1 MFHCKTYLTLLFI
14 LACAVSCKQH
24 EVIAVKDDKP
34 VPDSIV
40 NKAETAPVEMDD
52 IAESVKLNGKIIPNE
67 SKQAKVYAL
76 VSGKIKS
83 LSVELGDYVK
93 KGQTM
98 AVLQSTEV
106 AGVAN
111 DLSLAQSNLDITK
124 KNLEST
130 ESLYK
135 SNLATEK
142 ELTSAKLEFNK
153 ASSEL
158 NRARQVSS
166 ITGGDN
172 ATYLLKAPVS
182 GNVIEKTITNNSE
195 VRQDNSASLFT
206 VADLSTVWVIAS
218 VYESDIN
225 KIHIG
230 DNVIVNTLS
239 APEKNYTG
247 RIDKIYDVL
256 DPASRTMKVR
266 ISMSNPH
273 NELKPEMFATINVKG
288 KTEGKMLSIPSRAVV
303 LDDSKQYVV
312 VKKDKQQ
319 LQIRPIT
326 VVKRIG
332 DKSFVT
338 GLTEGEQV
346 VTNSQVFLYEA
357 LNAK

>member
-1 MFHCKTYLTLLFI
+1 MNTFKSYLPLFVSLVLL
-14 LACAVSCKQH
+14 ASCSEH
-24 EVIAVKDDKP
+24 TVIVEKDDKA

-40 NKAETAPVEMDD
+40 KKTETAPVQMDD
-52 IAESVKLNGKIIPNE
+52 IAESVKLNGKISANE
-67 SKQAKVYAL
+67 TKQAKIYAL

-83 LSVELGDYVK
+83 VSVELGDYVK
-93 KGQTM
+93 QGQTL
-98 AVLQSTEV
+98 AILQSTEV

-111 DLSLAQSNLDITK
+111 DLTLAQSNVDITK

-130 ESLYK
+130 EELYK

-142 ELTSAKLEFNK
+142 DLTSAKLEFNK

-158 NRARQVSS
+158 NRARQVSG
-166 ITGGDN
+166 ITGGNN
-172 ATYLLKAPVS
+172 ATYVLKAPVS

-195 VRQDNSASLFT
+195 VRQDNNASLFT
-206 VADLSTVWVIAS
+206 VADLSTVWVIAN

-225 KIHIG
+225 KIHLG

-239 APEKNYTG
+239 APDKNYTG
-247 RIDKIYDVL
+247 KIDKIYDVL

-266 ISMSNPH
+266 ISMVNPH

-288 KTEGKMLSIPSRAVV
+288 KSEGKMLSIPSRAVV
-303 LDDSKQYVV
+303 LDESKQYVV
-312 VKKDKQQ
+312 VKKDSTLSIK
-319 LQIRPIT
+319 PIK

-332 DKSFVT
+332 DRSFVT
-338 GLTEGEQV
+338 GVNEGELV

>member
-1 MFHCKTYLTLLFI
+1 MNALKTYLLLSVTI
-14 LACAVSCKQH
+14 CMLASCGEH
-24 EVIAVKDDKP
+24 TVIIAKDDNSI
-34 VPDSIV
+34 PDSIV
-40 NKAETAPVEMDD
+40 SKTETAPVVMDD
-52 IAESVKLNGKIIPNE
+52 VAESVKLNGRITPSE
-67 SKQAKVYAL
+67 TKQAKVYAL

-93 KGQTM
+93 QGQTL
-98 AVLQSTEV
+98 AILQSTEV

-111 DLSLAQSNLDITK
+111 DLSLAQSNVDITK

-130 ESLYK
+130 EELYK

-142 ELTSAKLEFNK
+142 DLTSAKLEFNK
-153 ASSEL
+153 ATSEL
-158 NRARQVSS
+158 NRATQVSS
-166 ITGGDN
+166 ITGGSN
-172 ATYLLKAPVS
+172 ATYVLKAPIS

-225 KIHIG
+225 KIKIG

-239 APEKNYTG
+239 APEKNYQG
-247 RIDKIYDVL
+247 KIDKIYDVL

-288 KTEGKMLSIPSRAVV
+288 KSEGRMLAIPSKAVV
-303 LDDSKQYVV
+303 LDNSKQFVV
-312 VKKDKQQ
+312 IKKDKQLVIKPVQ
-319 LQIRPIT
+319 VQ
-326 VVKRIG
+326 KRIG
-332 DKSFVT
+332 DTSFIT
-338 GLTEGEQV
+338 GLTEGELV

-357 LNAK
+357 LNSN